1 VYWYSSANY
10 GATVMRLVTRPSW
23 RTVPGPTLAAGLAR
37 PELCRERRSHACGRP
52 LALLL
57 GVPGLFTAAPTALL
71 LGALSLFHAAPA
83 EAQVNAPTVQ
93 VASGN
98 RKLTATF
105 NTGGHPST
113 QVLRYR
119 TRWRVKDTNPNQA
132 GNQAGSWLPSATGH
146 EFSTTYSERAE
157 SSRTRSVPPAACTS
171 CSTLTNGTEYE
182 VSMQANWGQVWSGW
196 SSLVSGTPAGEPP
209 PPPRV

>member
-1 VYWYSSANY
+1 MVSEENVKNVSSVTEKEQNLVYWYSSANY

-57 GVPGLFTAAPTALL
+57 GVPGLFTAAPGLVAAPTALL

-119 TRWRVKDTNPNQA
+119 TRWRVKDTNPKGLMQDSAQA
-132 GNQAGSWLPSATGH
+132 KPS
-146 EFSTTYSERAE
+146 
-157 SSRTRSVPPAACTS
+157 P
-171 CSTLTNGTEYE
+171 
-182 VSMQANWGQVWSGW
+182 
-196 SSLVSGTPAGEPP
+196 TPALTQSHMIYPWYLFIYF
-209 PPPRV
+209 